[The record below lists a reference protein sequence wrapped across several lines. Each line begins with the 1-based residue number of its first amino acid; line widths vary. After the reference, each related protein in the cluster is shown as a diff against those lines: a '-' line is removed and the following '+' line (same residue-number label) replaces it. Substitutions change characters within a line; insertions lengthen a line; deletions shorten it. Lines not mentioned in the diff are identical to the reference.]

1 MPASAKTLR
10 GSTPSAVNRP
20 IQNWWVDQRLRTRGT
35 PMRRLARDGAGADPA
50 ERVLANH
57 LGNVRVLT
65 LDLLE
70 LRLHHAHLVDVLD
83 EPLGARVAADH
94 ALPALGQRHLA
105 PRAPLGAGQ
114 LDVDE
119 RARAVDRAPLAD
131 GLGGRGGGVGQGC
144 DRVEAAAARRLALLP
159 PVAGAEGGADGAR
172 PARART
178 DPDLGVGHL
187 AADEVDLRLHDGH
200 VAVGAALEP

>member
-1 MPASAKTLR
+1 MHFTGYQQSTVPRPLPNCRPCSSDVSDEKTTLR
-10 GSTPSAVNRP
+10 GSTPRAVNRP
-20 IQNWWVDQRLRTRGT
+20 IQNWWVDQRFRTRGT
-35 PMRRLARDGAGADPA
+35 PTRRLARDGAGADSA

-83 EPLGARVAADH
+83 EPLRTRVAADH

-131 GLGGRGGGVGQGC
+131 GLGGRGGGVGQGR
-144 DRVEAAAARRLALLP
+144 DRVEAAEARRLALC
-159 PVAGAEGGADGAR
+159 AGDRKQRAAPMA
-172 PARART
+172 PAS
-178 DPDLGVGHL
+178 PEYG
-187 AADEVDLRLHDGH
+187 
-200 VAVGAALEP
+200 